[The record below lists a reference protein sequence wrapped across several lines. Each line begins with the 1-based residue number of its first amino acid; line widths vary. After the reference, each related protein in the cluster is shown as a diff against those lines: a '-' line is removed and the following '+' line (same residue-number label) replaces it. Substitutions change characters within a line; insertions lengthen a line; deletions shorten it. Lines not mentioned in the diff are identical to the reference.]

1 MKHARNTAPNTWRI
15 LPLLS
20 PLIFAAI
27 LHAQPVP
34 PSPITVTPGDQEAW
48 VAWGPSPG
56 ASGYNV
62 YVSSTGTFTKIASA
76 LTTFAYLQTGLT
88 NGVNYTYYVTAYNSS
103 GESIPSTNIDITP
116 GVPNTYLPV
125 FPVNG
130 VTNGASFVQGAIPG
144 SIVTIFGTHLST
156 NLTGVAS
163 AVQIPLPTTI
173 SKVSVLV
180 GGVLAP
186 LFAVVKNNVTGQEQI
201 NLQIPWQ
208 FAGQS
213 SVPVVVN
220 NGTTISAIVTVPLQ
234 TAQPGIFLLDA
245 AKDGFLHGDYSVV
258 NSARPAQPGEE
269 IVAYLTGMGPVSST
283 PASGTASSG
292 LTTYQPVV
300 TVSGGGTATVEFS
313 GLSSQYVGLYQ
324 VNFVV
329 PPTTPAGAQTVTI
342 AVNGVSS
349 NSATL
354 PVQ

>member
-1 MKHARNTAPNTWRI
+1 MKHARNTDPNRRRL

-20 PLIFAAI
+20 PLLLVAL

-62 YVSSTGTFTKIASA
+62 YVSNTGTYTKIASG

-88 NGVNYTYYVTAYNSS
+88 NGVDYSYYVTAYNSS

-125 FPVNG
+125 FPVSG
-130 VTNGASFVQGAIPG
+130 VTNGASFVQGAVPG
-144 SIVTIFGTHLST
+144 SIVTVFGTHLST
-156 NLTGVAS
+156 NLTGIVS
-163 AVQIPLPTTI
+163 AAQLPLPTTI

-186 LFAVVKNNVTGQEQI
+186 LFAVAKDNVTGQEQI

-208 FAGQS
+208 FAGHA

-220 NGTTISAIVTVPLQ
+220 NGTTISASVNVPLQ

-258 NSARPAQPGEE
+258 NSSRPAQPGEQ

-283 PASGTASSG
+283 PASGSAGPG
-292 LTTYQPVV
+292 LTTLQPVV
-300 TVSGGGTATVEFS
+300 TVSGGGSAEVKYS

-324 VNFVV
+324 VNFIV
-329 PPTTPAGAQTVTI
+329 PPATPSGAHTVTI
-342 AVNGVSS
+342 TVNGVSS
-349 NSATL
+349 NTASL